1 MFPPPK
7 AEEGL
12 SSQFQQIDRNNGFGY
27 NNGYNGGA
35 VNDETNDEKKKG
47 KKKENKPHPL
57 RFLVTHELVCF
68 HPEEQ

>member
-12 SSQFQQIDRNNGFGY
+12 SSQFQQIDRNNGLGY

-35 VNDETNDEKKKG
+35 VNDETNVEKKKG
-47 KKKENKPHPL
+47 KKKEEKKKK
-57 RFLVTHELVCF
+57 
-68 HPEEQ
+68 EEVA